1 MLALLEPY
9 EGNGSMKGL
18 FQVNPKFTCFT
29 GTKVQ
34 ILTRACKAA
43 LPLDLYARLLFTAS
57 VTRAGAYHFTC
68 FTVQKCKYRRYS
80 FGTGGVLLWLLHLRP

>member
-1 MLALLEPY
+1 MLSLL
-9 EGNGSMKGL
+9 SL
-18 FQVNPKFTCFT
+18 LVQ
-29 GTKVQ
+29 KVQ

-68 FTVQKCKYRRYS
+68 YTGTKVQIPMLLFRHRRR
-80 FGTGGVLLWLLHLRP
+80 GVRLWLLHLRP